1 MTLRRHLLDGLDPT
15 SLSALP
21 EAAALARRRSGG
33 ELAAVA
39 WPSKPT
45 IVIGYQQSLRDLDLE
60 ACRKAGIGVGRRF
73 CAGDAFL
80 VGSGDV
86 AFAFASSQGEEWT
99 YREAIAAALG
109 SVVEA
114 ARGLGA
120 DPKIVRSAV
129 LIGERRVA
137 AATAV
142 RKWGGHLVSGYA
154 LLNGPLTVFAPA
166 LRLSP
171 KELATN
177 YVTVRETTG
186 KDVAPERFA
195 GLLMDAWSKALT
207 ETGDSPAEGGEL
219 KELSALVSGKY
230 AGERWLSVR

>member
-1 MTLRRHLLDGLDPT
+1 VTLRRHLLGGLDSV

-21 EAAALARRRSGG
+21 EAAALARQRSGG

-39 WPSKPT
+39 WPSGPT
-45 IVIGYQQSLRDLDLE
+45 IVIGYQQSLGDLDLD

-80 VGSGDV
+80 VGTEDV
-86 AFAFASSQGEEWT
+86 AFAFATTQGEEWT
-99 YREAIAAALG
+99 YREAVGTALK

-114 ARGLGA
+114 MRGPGA
-120 DPKIVRSAV
+120 DPKIVRSSV

-137 AATAV
+137 GATAV
-142 RKWGGHLVSGYA
+142 RKWGGHLVCGYV
-154 LLNGPLTVFAPA
+154 LLNGPLNMFAPA
-166 LRLSP
+166 LRVSARELS
-171 KELATN
+171 TN
-177 YVTVRETTG
+177 YVTMKEATG

-195 GLLMDAWSKALT
+195 ALLMDAWSKALT

-219 KELSALVSGKY
+219 KELSALVNGKY
-230 AGERWLSVR
+230 AGERWISVR